1 MAIDAAL
8 ENKNIAATNQSVDSA
23 IASIEKLKTSVQGV
37 IFGQENVIDLC
48 LCALLGGSHALL
60 VGMPGLA
67 KTLLVETI
75 AKSCGLGFN
84 RVQFTPDLMPSDILG
99 SEVLETDDKGGRN
112 FRFINGPVFTQI
124 LMADEINR
132 ASPKTQAALLQAMQE
147 RKVAINGINHDLP
160 KPFHVLAT
168 QNPIE
173 HEGAYPLPEAQL
185 DRFLLEINV
194 PYPDEEAE
202 KQVLINTTGTQS
214 DKAFNPL
221 DSDELLALQAL
232 VRSMPTSEK
241 IIDKVL
247 NIVRNLRP
255 QTTKFEKVKTSLE
268 WGPSPRAGQAIILA
282 AKSHALLRG
291 HLAPTLEDVNFV
303 AKSAL
308 NHRMSLNWNGRSS
321 GASKS
326 ELIDMVF
333 DD

>member
-8 ENKNIAATNQSVDSA
+8 ENKNIAATKQSVDNA

-48 LCALLGGSHALL
+48 LCALLGGNHALL

-99 SEVLETDDKGGRN
+99 SEVLETDEKGGRN

-147 RKVAINGINHDLP
+147 RKVAINGVNHDLP

-194 PYPDEEAE
+194 PYPDEDAE
-202 KQVLINTTGTQS
+202 KQVLINTTGTQF
-214 DKAFNPL
+214 DNDFTPL
-221 DSDELLALQAL
+221 EDDELLGLQAL

-247 NIVRNLRP
+247 DIVRNLRP
-255 QTTKFEKVKTSLE
+255 QTTKFEKVKNSLE

-282 AKSHALLRG
+282 AKAHALLRG
-291 HLAPTLEDVNFV
+291 HLTPTLEDVNFV

-321 GASKS
+321 GTSKS